1 VGIGVS
7 GYQEING
14 INSLS
19 RLFFRGWLN
28 IIKNMKISTASGRKK
43 SLQKELDRVLKVIKN
58 QYQPEKVFLFGSL
71 VNGKVHEWSDID
83 LMIIKK
89 TERRPVERCL
99 ELSRLIQ
106 PRVGIDL
113 FIYTPEEFKV
123 LKREKFSHLLT
134 ILETGKVLYEKGN
147 SRMV

>member
-1 VGIGVS
+1 
-7 GYQEING
+7 
-14 INSLS
+14 
-19 RLFFRGWLN
+19 
-28 IIKNMKISTASGRKK
+28 MKSSTASERKR
-43 SLQKELDRVLKVIKN
+43 SLQKELDRVLKVIKS

-71 VNGKVHEWSDID
+71 ANGKVHEWSDID

-89 TERRPVERCL
+89 TGRRPVERCL

-113 FIYTPEEFKV
+113 FIYTPEEFKA

-134 ILETGKVLYEKGN
+134 ILETGKVLYEKGS